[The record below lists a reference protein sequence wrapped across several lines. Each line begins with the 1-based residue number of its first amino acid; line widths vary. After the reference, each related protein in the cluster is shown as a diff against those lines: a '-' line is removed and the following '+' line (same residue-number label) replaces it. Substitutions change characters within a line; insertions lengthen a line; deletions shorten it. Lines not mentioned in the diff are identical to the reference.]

1 MPLNW
6 DIRGHIGGNAPQST
20 LVNLL
25 LHPPCDASLRM
36 DKEWHGIHF
45 LLTGDAW
52 STDGEY
58 CSIVF
63 GGTEIGPD
71 ISYGPARMLT
81 AQQVADIA
89 SKLQALSLD
98 DLRSRFNPAEMTAA

>member
-1 MPLNW
+1 
-6 DIRGHIGGNAPQST
+6 
-20 LVNLL
+20 
-25 LHPPCDASLRM
+25 M

>member
-1 MPLNW
+1 
-6 DIRGHIGGNAPQST
+6 
-20 LVNLL
+20 
-25 LHPPCDASLRM
+25 M

-45 LLTGDAW
+45 LLTGEAW

-58 CSIVF
+58 GSVVF

-81 AQQVADIA
+81 AQQVGEIG
-89 SKLQALSLD
+89 SKLQALPLG
-98 DLRSRFNPAEMTAA
+98 DLRARAHVSAQGKAVILAIL